1 MRLPHGGRGEPD
13 RAIVGHVDATGPS
26 GSRRAPSQESALR
39 LVQPAPGDSG
49 RPAAGAPDAR
59 TAPPRT
65 DDVRIAPPRR
75 DDTAEPGHPKA
86 ARRCGP
92 TLLGPRVALLPL
104 HPRHVPTL
112 WRLHQTPEVSRWWGE
127 PDEDFPWVQAPAVPM
142 AVTLRGGGD
151 AVRGF
156 VQYAE
161 ETDPMYRHAGIDVFL
176 DPAVHGRGLGREV
189 VAVLAT
195 YLIDVLGHE
204 RLVIDP
210 AVDNVRAIACYE
222 AVGFR
227 PVGVM
232 RRYERLPD
240 GTVRDGLL
248 MDLLP
253 EDLVRPG

>member
-1 MRLPHGGRGEPD
+1 MARTGG
-13 RAIVGHVDATGPS
+13 
-26 GSRRAPSQESALR
+26 
-39 LVQPAPGDSG
+39 
-49 RPAAGAPDAR
+49 AAGAHVSERVGGPSAS
-59 TAPPRT
+59 
-65 DDVRIAPPRR
+65 
-75 DDTAEPGHPKA
+75 
-86 ARRCGP
+86 RRCGP
-92 TLLGPRVALLPL
+92 TLLGPRVALVPL
-104 HPRHVPTL
+104 APRHVPAL

-127 PDEDFPWVQAPAVPM
+127 PDEHFPWAQEPAVPM

-151 AVRGF
+151 AVRGY

-161 ETDPMYRHAGIDVFL
+161 EHDPMYRHAGIDVFL

-195 YLIDVLGHE
+195 YLVDVLAHE

-253 EDLVRPG
+253 EELVRPG